1 MTSSKRLSSISHS
14 IAHHA
19 VSGLSYVHP
28 HLRQAASKLHEAL
41 VFVDLLAD
49 EPCPKRYLS
58 IEPVRLSLNALK
70 SRFREILLSEG
81 FECSDLVFAGVMF
94 EFTAEFPD
102 EYCSNCHAL
111 LISKKEREYRY
122 SVNYMGETIL
132 PNKTLQRTS
141 R

>member
-1 MTSSKRLSSISHS
+1 MTSSKRLSSVSHS

-19 VSGLSYVHP
+19 VSSLSYVHP
-28 HLRQAASKLHEAL
+28 HLRQAASKLSEAL
-41 VFVDLLAD
+41 VIVDLLAD

-58 IEPVRLSLNALK
+58 IEPVRLSLNVLK
-70 SRFREILLSEG
+70 SRFCEILQSEG
-81 FECSDLVFAGVMF
+81 FEYSDLVFAGVMF

-102 EYCSNCHAL
+102 DYCSNCHAL
-111 LISKKEREYRY
+111 LISKNEREYRS

-132 PNKTLQRTS
+132 PNKALQRTS